1 MRGPAVPGHH
11 IHDHQMRLF
20 MKLRLSKMLPVA
32 AAQAAISVATA
43 YRFERD
49 PRLPS
54 DKQTPRERRR
64 PDPLADIFEA
74 EVVPL
79 LQAVSPSVVIEPAIS
94 GILKPV
100 ARALTDI
107 CEGSRMGGFRA
118 VGNLGRSAGRG

>member
-1 MRGPAVPGHH
+1 
-11 IHDHQMRLF
+11 
-20 MKLRLSKMLPVA
+20 MKLRLSKTLPVA

-79 LQAVSPSVVIEPAIS
+79 LQAAP
-94 GILKPV
+94 GIRPV
-100 ARALTDI
+100 AIFAIPLCRARFVEPWSAACAHGAPCT
-107 CEGSRMGGFRA
+107 A
-118 VGNLGRSAGRG
+118 RSAT